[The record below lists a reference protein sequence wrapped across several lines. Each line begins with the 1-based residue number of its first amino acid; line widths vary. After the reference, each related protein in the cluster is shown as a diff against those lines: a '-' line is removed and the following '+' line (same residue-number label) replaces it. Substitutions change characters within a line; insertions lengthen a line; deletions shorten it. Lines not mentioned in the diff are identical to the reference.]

1 MKEIKESHTAKFELN
16 IRRNNIVE
24 DSFFQIKRIKS
35 EETRKLRKNLWI
47 NYVGEKG
54 DDFGG
59 VARDWFHNLSTELFN
74 PYYGLF
80 EYSANDVY
88 TLQINPDSGLCND
101 KHLELFHFI
110 GRIIGMAIFHKKLIN
125 AFFIRPF
132 YTMMLG
138 MINPILNENL
148 ILNILGKKITLDDLQ
163 FVDEFYYNSL
173 NHILEN
179 DPSDYGMSFQVS
191 FDSFGETV
199 CENLVDNGEAIP
211 VTEENKME
219 YIDKVVQW
227 RFVKRVKVNLYL
239 KKL

>member
-1 MKEIKESHTAKFELN
+1 MSIYRLMKEIKESHVEKLQLN

-24 DSFFQIKRIKS
+24 DSFNQIKKIKS
-35 EETRKLRKNLWI
+35 EDKRRMRKNLWI
-47 NYVGEKG
+47 NYIGEKG

-59 VARDWFHNLSTELFN
+59 VARDWFYNLSTELLN

-101 KHLELFHFI
+101 QHLELFHFI

-138 MINPILNENL
+138 IKHNFFNFI
-148 ILNILGKKITLDDLQ
+148 
-163 FVDEFYYNSL
+163 
-173 NHILEN
+173 
-179 DPSDYGMSFQVS
+179 
-191 FDSFGETV
+191 
-199 CENLVDNGEAIP
+199 DNAES
-211 VTEENKME
+211 
-219 YIDKVVQW
+219 
-227 RFVKRVKVNLYL
+227 
-239 KKL
+239 